1 MIRAEEGREGARWIA
16 EHRAFL
22 FQACAKALRQRVPTV
37 FKGQQGGH
45 VAETVRRRGTV
56 GRWRDRW
63 LDRQTGVGVC
73 METWIDEWLSD
84 EKKVVWPNT
93 GGKQ

>member
-22 FQACAKALRQRVPTV
+22 FQACAKALRQGVPIV
-37 FKGQQGGH
+37 FEGQQGGR

-56 GRWRDRW
+56 GRWRDR
-63 LDRQTGVGVC
+63 GVDNTDSGQVC
-73 METWIDEWLSD
+73 GW
-84 EKKVVWPNT
+84 KR
-93 GGKQ
+93 G